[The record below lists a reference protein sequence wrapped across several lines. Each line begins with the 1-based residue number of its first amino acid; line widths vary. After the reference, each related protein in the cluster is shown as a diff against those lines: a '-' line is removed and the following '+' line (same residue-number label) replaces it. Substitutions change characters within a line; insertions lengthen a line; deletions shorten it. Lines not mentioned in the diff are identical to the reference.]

1 MQGKGADDLDYI
13 CIVFPVVSTS
23 LAKLLQYILDSNFIC
38 QLYKTAASLWRGPKM
53 LGS

>member
-23 LAKLLQYILDSNFIC
+23 LAELLQYILDSNFIC
-38 QLYKTAASLWRGPKM
+38 QLHETAASLWKGPKM
-53 LGS
+53 LRS